1 MCSDEFYDYLS
12 SNEERDDWHRFAP
25 NVRYG

>member
-1 MCSDEFYDYLS
+1 MYSDEFYDYLS
-12 SNEERDDWHRFAP
+12 SNEERDNWHRFAP